1 MQERRYSEDDVH
13 RILSLAAEAE
23 ATAVGSG
30 ERQWTLA
37 EIQRAGAEAGIA
49 PAAVVAAAVALES
62 QAAAPGDQRYLG
74 LPVAVSRA
82 VPLERPLSDED
93 WGRLVAQLRDTFAAQ
108 GRVEVMGARREWRN
122 GNLRVSHEPSG
133 AGAVLA
139 LRTRKGDATAM
150 FAVAGT
156 LLLAAIAIGVVAA
169 LGADT
174 ERVTR
179 ATLAGVVGVVL
190 LLVFARRLPLW
201 AGARGRQFDAIA
213 GFARRLSGS

>member
-49 PAAVVAAAVALES
+49 PAAVVAAAVALEGQS
-62 QAAAPGDQRYLG
+62 AAPGDRRYLG

-93 WGRLVAQLRDTFAAQ
+93 WGRLVAELRDTFAAQ
-108 GRVEVMGARREWRN
+108 GRVEVMGTRREWRN
-122 GNLRVSHEPSG
+122 GNLRVSHEPTG
-133 AGAVLA
+133 GGAVLA
-139 LRTRKGDATAM
+139 LRTRKGDAPAM
-150 FAVAGT
+150 FALAGT
-156 LLLAAIAIGVVAA
+156 LLLVAIAIGVVAA
-169 LGADT
+169 VGADG
-174 ERVTR
+174 ERLSR
-179 ATLAGVVGVVL
+179 AMLAGAIGAVL
-190 LLVFARRLPLW
+190 LLVGAVRLPFW

>member
-49 PAAVVAAAVALES
+49 PAAVVAGGGGLGLE
-62 QAAAPGDQRYLG
+62 GDQRYLG

-108 GRVEVMGARREWRN
+108 GRVEVMGARRESR
-122 GNLRVSHEPSG
+122 
-133 AGAVLA
+133 
-139 LRTRKGDATAM
+139 
-150 FAVAGT
+150 
-156 LLLAAIAIGVVAA
+156 
-169 LGADT
+169 
-174 ERVTR
+174 R
-179 ATLAGVVGVVL
+179 ATT
-190 LLVFARRLPLW
+190 R
-201 AGARGRQFDAIA
+201 
-213 GFARRLSGS
+213 